1 MATPDEIKL
10 QKGTIAPTQKEQTGS
25 AKAVSLI
32 ESLAAGTPSLPK
44 GTTISPQLQQ
54 AQKPELLG
62 QPGQAAVTVTG
73 QTPGTGL
80 SASVPTTVAAP
91 AISAPGALTAATTT
105 APTAQ
110 TAQTM
115 TAAQVAGSTPTVTA
129 AQGQLSTGAVAQ
141 AAQGTITSD
150 ATVKGQLQSLQNAIC
165 CTYSCTGCCHI

>member
-54 AQKPELLG
+54 TATQELLG
-62 QPGQAAVTVTG
+62 QPGQAPVTVTA

-80 SASVPTTVAAP
+80 SAAVPTTAAAP
-91 AISAPGALTAATTT
+91 TIAGPGALTAATTT

-110 TAQTM
+110 TAATNDS
-115 TAAQVAGSTPTVTA
+115 TASYWFKYSYNNCCNRNCKSTYA
-129 AQGQLSTGAVAQ
+129 SSTRYYY
-141 AAQGTITSD
+141 I
-150 ATVKGQLQSLQNAIC
+150 
-165 CTYSCTGCCHI
+165 